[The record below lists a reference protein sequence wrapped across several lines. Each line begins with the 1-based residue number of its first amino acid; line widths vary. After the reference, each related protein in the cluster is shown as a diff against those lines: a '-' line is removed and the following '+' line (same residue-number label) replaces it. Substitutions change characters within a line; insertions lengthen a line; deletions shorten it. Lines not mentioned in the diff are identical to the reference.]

1 MKRLFWLGVGLA
13 AGAYLTRRAA
23 DAAQQL
29 TPAGIG
35 ANLADGLR
43 ELGAGLGAFGA
54 EVRAG
59 MVAREQE
66 LTTLLEQ
73 RTGGG
78 VPTLGQALRT
88 RSGTPSSERRG
99 QGPDAAD
106 RPSAAPPSPCRAPCR
121 TRLAPEG
128 PPTVQTHEIVRRFTD
143 HFVRAGHTLVPS
155 ASLILD
161 DPTLLFVNAGMV
173 QFKPYFL
180 G

>member
-13 AGAYLTRRAA
+13 AGAYLTRRAT

-73 RTGGG
+73 RTGAG
-78 VPTLGQALRT
+78 VPTLGQALQDPV
-88 RSGTPSSERRG
+88 GDP
-99 QGPDAAD
+99 AV
-106 RPSAAPPSPCRAPCR
+106 RAP
-121 TRLAPEG
+121 
-128 PPTVQTHEIVRRFTD
+128 
-143 HFVRAGHTLVPS
+143 RAG
-155 ASLILD
+155 A
-161 DPTLLFVNAGMV
+161 
-173 QFKPYFL
+173 
-180 G
+180 